1 MDTAQTILVSLL
13 FFLFTLVVL
22 NIAYYGYKATILIFS
37 MISLIVKLRFKQLKK
52 LILSLFGVKSETPSD
67 SMTIDLSDFETPS
80 DSLQEK
86 EPVQLTST
94 LLNCDHQK
102 PLKGTL
108 SKNPKRDSKGRF
120 CKS

>member
-37 MISLIVKLRFKQLKK
+37 MISLIVRLRFKQLKK
-52 LILSLFGVKSETPSD
+52 LILSLFGVKSETQSD
-67 SMTIDLSDFETPS
+67 SMTIDLNDLEIQL

-86 EPVQLTST
+86 EPVQPTSIQP
-94 LLNCDHQK
+94 NCDHQK
-102 PLKGTL
+102 QSKSTS